1 MSDLVTV
8 LTRMVL
14 VRFTLGQYDIV
25 DFEDY
30 QFSKLRRKNEIFSGL
45 RLPLKVS
52 KFPRGKKNNSRSLQF
67 IGTVM
72 VISNPV
78 S

>member
-52 KFPRGKKNNSRSLQF
+52 KFPRGKKTIQGLFSS
-67 IGTVM
+67 
-72 VISNPV
+72 
-78 S
+78 